1 MESKSFHTKSMI
13 DIDFDLVIDKK
24 MLDFQKEFEKLET

>member
-1 MESKSFHTKSMI
+1 MESKSFQAKSMI

-24 MLDFQKEFEKLET
+24 TLDFQKEFEKLET